1 MTDFS
6 DAEIVR
12 FGAFATLITDAKA
25 CKARVDEMLSA
36 AGELRNAKADQ
47 TAQLDALKAETDKA
61 QALRDEAGRLQ
72 TDASN
77 AKAANE
83 AESLR
88 LGQLQEVAG
97 ARDKALLQR
106 ESDVLQRE
114 NAAGARENSVS
125 QREDDVAAKLA
136 EAEAKVQAATDL
148 MAQYDADKHAALKK
162 LAGDGDPANI

>member
-6 DAEIVR
+6 DAEIAR

-25 CKARVDEMLSA
+25 CKVRIDALLDA
-36 AGELRNAKADQ
+36 AAQSRNAESDR

-61 QALRDEAGRLQ
+61 QALRDEAARLQ
-72 TDASN
+72 TDAAN

-88 LGQLQEVAG
+88 LGQLQEVAM
-97 ARDKALLQR
+97 ARDKSLLQR
-106 ESDVLQRE
+106 ESDALQRE

-125 QREDDVAAKLA
+125 QREDEVAAKLA
-136 EAEAKVQAATDL
+136 EAEAKVQAASDL

-162 LAGDGDPANI
+162 LAGDGEAANL